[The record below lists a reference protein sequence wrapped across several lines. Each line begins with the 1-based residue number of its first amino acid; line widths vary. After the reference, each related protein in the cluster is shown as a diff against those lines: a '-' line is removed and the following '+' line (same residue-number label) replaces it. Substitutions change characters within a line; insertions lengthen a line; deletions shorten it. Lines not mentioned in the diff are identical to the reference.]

1 MTVTQELDDRI
12 CSAIPVVALARLTL
26 RPPLAGDS
34 PRLERLPPSKNLA
47 ALFSRHSAP
56 MWLHTILDRTWSCP
70 ALTRLCGNNEYQSH
84 IDGGVTCWASREIV
98 AFPLVK
104 RVRNHALA
112 KSEALKKVVGTR
124 RLSQRI
130 GRVSGCVGGG
140 LCGPLT

>member
-1 MTVTQELDDRI
+1 VVPLPDGKH
-12 CSAIPVVALARLTL
+12 CSLGSFAPGLSSTAAST
-26 RPPLAGDS
+26 AAAS
-34 PRLERLPPSKNLA
+34 LA
-47 ALFSRHSAP
+47 AL
-56 MWLHTILDRTWSCP
+56 
-70 ALTRLCGNNEYQSH
+70 ALIRLRGNNEYQSH

-104 RVRNHALA
+104 SVRNHALA

-130 GRVSGCVGGG
+130 GRVSSCVGGG